1 MFNGDIMKLV
11 IVESP
16 TKSHTIS
23 RYLGSDYEILA
34 SAGHIRDLA
43 TTGQGQLGV
52 DVDKDFLPHYI
63 INKDKHKVVNTLK
76 NAVKNADEVFIATD
90 PDREGEAIAWHL
102 ADVLNLPIATTKRL
116 EFHEI
121 TREGVSS
128 GMQTPRYIDLSLVS
142 SQETRRILD
151 RIIGFKLS
159 KLLQSKIK
167 SRSAG
172 RVQSSTL
179 KLIVDHEKEVLAFV
193 PEEYWTLDALIAHE
207 HEDYKLHFV
216 GLEKSKDK
224 IVSQAQI
231 DEIIKQI
238 PAELVV
244 EKVEKRKSSKKPP
257 QPFTTSTLQQEAFN
271 KLNMRVKRTVSVASK
286 LFEGI
291 TINEGPVGLV
301 TYIRTDSN
309 RLSESYVERAK
320 NFINETW
327 GAEYFVG
334 QPGPRKIKATE
345 NIQDA
350 HEAIRPTGNHR
361 TPDSLKSTLSRDEYN
376 LYRLI
381 YARTLASLMA
391 PKVEE
396 KTVVTLRAG
405 SAIFEIESSKTLFAG
420 YAEVYGIFEAKD
432 DAPLPAWK
440 VGDKVAIKDLVPT
453 QNFTKAP
460 ARYSEARII
469 RLMEELGIGRP
480 STYAA
485 TIETLQKRNYV
496 TATKGVLTPTPQGE
510 LTLETLEKHFP
521 EFISAEFT
529 AKMEKDLDDIATDKT
544 SRSKILNDFYSPFI
558 HQVEHAMRHIVKIPP
573 KETGEICPECG
584 SPLVLRKS
592 RFGEF
597 VACSNYPKCRYV
609 KPQVK
614 EAPKYTGDNCPECGK
629 PLVERTSKKG
639 KKFIACS
646 GFPKCH
652 YIQKSSKNTDEE

>member
-1 MFNGDIMKLV
+1 MKLV

-52 DVDKDFLPHYI
+52 DVNHDFQPHYI
-63 INKDKHKVVNTLK
+63 LNKDKHKIVNALK
-76 NAVKNADEVFIATD
+76 TAVKRADEVFIATD

-102 ADVLNLPIATTKRL
+102 ADVLNLPIAKTKRL

-121 TREGVSS
+121 TREGVAS
-128 GMQTPRYIDLSLVS
+128 GMQSPRIIDLSLVS

-159 KLLQSKIK
+159 KLLQAKIK

-179 KLIVDHEKEVLAFV
+179 KLIVDHEKEVVSFV
-193 PEEYWTLDALIAHE
+193 PEEYWTLDALINQANL
-207 HEDYKLHFV
+207 DYKLHFI
-216 GLEKSKDK
+216 GLDKNKNKITSKT
-224 IVSQAQI
+224 QI
-231 DEIIKQI
+231 EEIIKQI
-238 PAELVV
+238 PEELVV
-244 EKVEKRKSSKKPP
+244 VNIEKRKNSKKPP

-271 KLNMRVKRTVSVASK
+271 KLNMRVKRTVSVAAK
-286 LFEGI
+286 LFEGV
-291 TINEGPVGLV
+291 TLNEGPVGLV
-301 TYIRTDSN
+301 TYIRTDST
-309 RLSESYVERAK
+309 RLSDSYVERAK
-320 NFINETW
+320 NFIGETW
-327 GAEYFVG
+327 GPEYFAG
-334 QPGPRKIKATE
+334 QPSPRKIKASE

-361 TPDSLKSTLSRDEYN
+361 TPDSLKATLSRDEYN

-381 YARTLASLMA
+381 YARTLAALMT
-391 PKVEE
+391 PKIEE
-396 KTVVTLRAG
+396 KTIVTLRAG
-405 SAIFEIESSKTLFAG
+405 TAFFEIESSQTLFAG
-420 YAEVYGIFEAKD
+420 YSQVYGIFETKD
-432 DAPLPAWK
+432 DEPLPNWQ
-440 VGDKVAIKDLVPT
+440 VGDKVAIKELLPT

-480 STYAA
+480 STYAS
-485 TIETLQKRNYV
+485 TIETLQKRGYV
-496 TATKGVLTPTPQGE
+496 TALKGVLTPTPQGE

-529 AKMEKDLDDIATDKT
+529 AKMEKDLDDIATEKT

-558 HQVEHAMRHIVKIPP
+558 QQIEHATRHITKLPP
-573 KETGEICPECG
+573 KETGEICPVCG
-584 SPLVLRKS
+584 APLVLRKS

-597 VACSNYPKCRYV
+597 VACSNYPQCRYI
-609 KPQVK
+609 KPTVK
-614 EAPKYTGDNCPECGK
+614 EAPKYTGENCPVCGK
-629 PLVERTSKKG
+629 PLVERKSKKG
-639 KKFIACS
+639 KTFIACS
-646 GFPKCH
+646 GFPQCR
-652 YIQKSSKNTDEE
+652 YIKKGKQEQEQD